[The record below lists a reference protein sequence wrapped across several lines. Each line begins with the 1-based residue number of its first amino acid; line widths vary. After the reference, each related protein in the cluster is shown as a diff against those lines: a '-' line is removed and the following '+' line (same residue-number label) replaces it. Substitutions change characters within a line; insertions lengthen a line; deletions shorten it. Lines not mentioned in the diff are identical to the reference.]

1 MEVLNENLGIG
12 KQRNFDSFSV
22 SQIRKLLIRK
32 EVQDENQI
40 NLMKNSSLDKD
51 CMLISFFMLSLFIAT

>member
-1 MEVLNENLGIG
+1 MEVLSENLGIG

-32 EVQDENQI
+32 EVQDEKQI

-51 CMLISFFMLSLFIAT
+51 CMLISFFMLFLFIAT

>member
-1 MEVLNENLGIG
+1 MEVLSENLGIG

-32 EVQDENQI
+32 EVQDEKQI

-51 CMLISFFMLSLFIAT
+51 CMLISFFMLFLFIAI